1 MRTAAF
7 IAATLWSGAAF
18 AQISGYAPAPDMSG
32 YARKTDLSGFATTD
46 ALAAA
51 VSAAQAAQG
60 TKQSSIPTAGPG
72 AGLCRLTVVPS
83 PLVSSGGVA
92 GTAGTCSRI
101 VQCGTSADYVV
112 TQFNVGSGC

>member
-1 MRTAAF
+1 MLRH
-7 IAATLWSGAAF
+7 IALSAVAAF
-18 AQISGYAPAPDMSG
+18 AVIGSVAAQQSS
-32 YARKTDLSGFATTD
+32 LSGFVSRD
-46 ALAAA
+46 DLDSMQAAITA
-51 VSAAQAAQG
+51 SQAAQG
-60 TKQSSIPTAGPG
+60 AKQAAIPTTGPG

-83 PLVSSGGVA
+83 NLVSSGGVA